1 MKNVIDHPAKNTG
14 ENASEKNSVIENP
27 WRKLRDFTDA
37 RIGLGRSGVSIPT
50 KHLLEFQLA
59 HAQAQDAVH
68 LPLDTDDLTQS
79 LCASGVLQSPEQAVL
94 LHSQAEDRSVY
105 LQRPDLGRRLDDHS
119 ISVLKEHSTSVLNK
133 HSISV
138 LSKHGSQFSTASTQ
152 EAYDLAVVVVDGLS
166 SLAIQQNTAP
176 FLTELYAA
184 LEADTQ
190 PWNLAPITIVQ
201 QGRVAVGDEVGALL
215 HARCVLLLVGERPGL
230 SSPDSL
236 GLYLTWAPKV
246 GLTDA
251 ARNCISNVRKAGLDY
266 PDAVRK
272 AMYLLKESRQLKLS
286 GVKLKDRSE
295 EGDLILDSQST
306 QITQSE
312 HSEHSEQTGLE
323 SGTKTANEKNF
334 LVSD

>member
-14 ENASEKNSVIENP
+14 EKASEKNNVIENP

-68 LPLDTDDLTQS
+68 LPLDTDELTQA
-79 LCASGVLQSPEQAVL
+79 LCASGVLQRPEQAVL

-105 LQRPDLGRRLDDHS
+105 LQRPDLGRRLDEASVDALKTLHS
-119 ISVLKEHSTSVLNK
+119 DQGNAM
-133 HSISV
+133 
-138 LSKHGSQFSTASTQ
+138 Q
-152 EAYDLAVVVVDGLS
+152 AYDLAVVVVDGLS

-184 LEADTQ
+184 LKANTQ

-201 QGRVAVGDEVGALL
+201 QGRVAVGDEVGELL

-286 GVKLKDRSE
+286 GVNLKDRSE
-295 EGDLILDSQST
+295 EGDLIMDSQSK

-312 HSEHSEQTGLE
+312 HSEQTSLE